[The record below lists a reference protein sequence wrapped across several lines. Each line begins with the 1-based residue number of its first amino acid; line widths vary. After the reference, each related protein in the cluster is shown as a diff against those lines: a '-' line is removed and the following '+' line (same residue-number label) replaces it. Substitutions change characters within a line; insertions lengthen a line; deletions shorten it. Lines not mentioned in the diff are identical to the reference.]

1 MLKKKLAALLLA
13 IVCSTT
19 IVGCKKTDD
28 SNNPNNG
35 ESEISDNSNN
45 ESENTD
51 ESPKKELQ
59 TLKTKEEVEN
69 FSREALSKV
78 QEILTNNN
86 IESTLT
92 SDGLKLYYDGS
103 YEKLGKNYDV
113 KFEGK
118 FDTFFDTTEECDIQ
132 FTYRIPI
139 SSSADILSLNLPHI
153 NALMDIML
161 LDDNI
166 NSKYSS
172 RDELLKQLELEFKG
186 ETSSD
191 DIFSFSRSNIKD
203 EAECSILEGTVY
215 LGTAIVEGGLVGDAT
230 MYEFDTWD
238 EYDTLPAKANQQVFD
253 TMQTLGLIGSDEVY
267 EGEKDE
273 PLLKYVNGTPLPDEE
288 AYLVGMVKDYSD
300 SFGIEY
306 ILQGICVPYDAA
318 TNTITST
325 KYVDTFIKLLNTS
338 EYYMNKFDKD
348 ELMSA
353 IYERSKVILDNADT
367 YLPVT
372 IDGVENIEVGLNY
385 EQTQLSFKV
394 TFLSPATVEGQTSR

>member
-35 ESEISDNSNN
+35 EPEISDNSND
-45 ESENTD
+45 ETENTD

-78 QEILTNNN
+78 QEILTKNN

-92 SDGLKLYYDGS
+92 SDGLKLYYDGF
-103 YEKLGKNYDV
+103 YEKFGKNYDV
-113 KFEGK
+113 KFEGN
-118 FDTFFDTTEECDIQ
+118 FSTYFDTTEECDIQ
-132 FTYRIPI
+132 FSYRIPI

-153 NALMDIML
+153 NAVMDIML
-161 LDDNI
+161 LNDDI

-186 ETSSD
+186 ESSSD
-191 DIFSFSRSNIKD
+191 DLFSFSKSNLKD
-203 EAECSILEGTVY
+203 EAECTILEGGVN
-215 LGTAIVEGGLVGDAT
+215 LGTAIVEGGLVGDST

-273 PLLKYVNGTPLPDEE
+273 PLRKYVNGTPLPDEE
-288 AYLVGMVKDYSD
+288 AYLVGMVKNYSD
-300 SFGIEY
+300 SFSIEY
-306 ILQGICVPYDAA
+306 ILQGICVPYDAS

-325 KYVDTFIKLLNTS
+325 KYVDAFIELLNTS
-338 EYYMNKFDKD
+338 EYFMNKFDKD

-353 IYERSKVILDNADT
+353 IYERSQVILDNADT
-367 YLPVT
+367 YIPLT